1 MELISG
7 DRPPV
12 RSVTRL
18 LPDFG
23 STSCFDFSSRSCQ
36 FLVRFAPLLSLL
48 NLVQTDEELLPMFI
62 NFFFARPITGRFVLC
77 KCQVCPG
84 KGQTTHGTTRT
95 LPVFSTDA
103 MAPHGPCHCAG
114 QRKPKKMFG
123 RAAAIILILFK
134 LEREQEGGRSSM
146 SRCADCRQDRRES
159 LPVAAGPSLNDPC
172 ELGSVQEAARDRLVK
187 PFKLPGW

>member
-36 FLVRFAPLLSLL
+36 FLVRLVPLLSLL

-62 NFFFARPITGRFVLC
+62 KFFFARSITGRFVLC

-103 MAPHGPCHCAG
+103 MAPHGPCHYHYAG

-123 RAAAIILILFK
+123 RKASGHFDIVQARK
-134 LEREQEGGRSSM
+134 GTRGRQIFHVPL
-146 SRCADCRQDRRES
+146 CRLQT
-159 LPVAAGPSLNDPC
+159 G
-172 ELGSVQEAARDRLVK
+172 
-187 PFKLPGW
+187 